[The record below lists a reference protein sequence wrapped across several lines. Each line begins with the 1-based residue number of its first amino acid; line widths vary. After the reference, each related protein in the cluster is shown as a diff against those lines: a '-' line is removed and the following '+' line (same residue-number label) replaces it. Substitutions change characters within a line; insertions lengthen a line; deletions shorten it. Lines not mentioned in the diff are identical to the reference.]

1 MRLGNKLATD
11 ANFGARQTLYAVSQ
25 ELPGNSFIGPRFAMR
40 GPTGQSARGPLARD
54 HKKAT
59 ALWELSEQLTDTKF
73 AL

>member
-1 MRLGNKLATD
+1 
-11 ANFGARQTLYAVSQ
+11 
-25 ELPGNSFIGPRFAMR
+25 MR

-54 HKKAT
+54 GKKAT

>member
-1 MRLGNKLATD
+1 
-11 ANFGARQTLYAVSQ
+11 
-25 ELPGNSFIGPRFAMR
+25 MR